1 VYVLLLNADGTVK
14 SQQKISNGIG
24 GLDYNTFGFF
34 GSAVSSVGDLDGDDL
49 PELAVGARNDEN
61 GDFGEGAVYI
71 LSLAGPVGV
80 TATPTGGSSIVDESG
95 TTDTFTIVLDVQP
108 NSDVVLHVISDD
120 TGEVT
125 VDKATLM
132 FTNTDW
138 NTPQAVVFKGVDDD
152 IVDGYQNSLITLSI
166 DDANS
171 DDLYDTLG
179 DETII
184 VTTTDDDGVPGN
196 VDGDTDFDAN
206 DSFLIHLVNL
216 SGTDLQI
223 EQSRGTSPLTPAQ
236 IRAAVTQLN
245 ASADVDGD
253 QDFDANDSFLIHL
266 VNLSGT
272 DLQIEQSRG
281 SSQLAA
287 TQIRANVN
295 ALGGGSAA
303 SQGRACQYVLPG
315 PVRHR

>member
-1 VYVLLLNADGTVK
+1 
-14 SQQKISNGIG
+14 
-24 GLDYNTFGFF
+24 
-34 GSAVSSVGDLDGDDL
+34 
-49 PELAVGARNDEN
+49 
-61 GDFGEGAVYI
+61 
-71 LSLAGPVGV
+71 
-80 TATPTGGSSIVDESG
+80 
-95 TTDTFTIVLDVQP
+95 
-108 NSDVVLHVISDD
+108 
-120 TGEVT
+120 
-125 VDKATLM
+125 M
-132 FTNTDW
+132 
-138 NTPQAVVFKGVDDD
+138 DDD

-223 EQSRGTSPLTPAQ
+223 EQSRG
-236 IRAAVTQLN
+236 
-245 ASADVDGD
+245 
-253 QDFDANDSFLIHL
+253 
-266 VNLSGT
+266 
-272 DLQIEQSRG
+272 

-303 SQGRACQYVLPG
+303 SQGMANG
-315 PVRHR
+315 S